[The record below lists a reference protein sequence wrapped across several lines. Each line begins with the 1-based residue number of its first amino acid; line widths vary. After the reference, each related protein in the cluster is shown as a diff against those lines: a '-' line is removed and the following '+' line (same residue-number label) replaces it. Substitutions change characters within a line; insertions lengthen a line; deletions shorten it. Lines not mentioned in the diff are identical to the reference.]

1 MSPGL
6 NVILSSSSTGL
17 GSRSGSGSGS
27 GSGLLGRTTIIKCY
41 IVDSFVKIKDNNE
54 YKEFLPFCIS

>member
-17 GSRSGSGSGS
+17 GSRSGSGS

-54 YKEFLPFCIS
+54 YNEFLPFCIS